1 MLQLGKTELVPV
13 SVKMEGSLSGKP
25 SHSPSLQGEKIRKIK
40 SVTLCLLSDN
50 LSVFIVIS
58 QIFFTIILQWFY
70 CFWLVFTLSQ
80 CWFSGKE
87 PSLLWSLKV
96 HLNLNQLPVMIL
108 GRFSSVLRHSCSAEG
123 LCSLFQ
129 GQQDNM
135 SQYQHAGQVHLCTDS
150 LQQDVF

>member
-1 MLQLGKTELVPV
+1 MRQNWSLFQWKWRGVYLGSHHIPLPSK
-13 SVKMEGSLSGKP
+13 GKNK
-25 SHSPSLQGEKIRKIK
+25 ENKE
-40 SVTLCLLSDN
+40 CLLSDN
-50 LSVFIVIS
+50 LSVFVVIS

-96 HLNLNQLPVMIL
+96 HLNLNQRPVMIL

-135 SQYQHAGQVHLCTDS
+135 SQYQRAGQVHLCTDS